1 MEQMLE
7 RQLLRRLAAGE
18 VEALGPLYDAYGRR
32 VYHLLLAYGLDDV
45 AAEDALQETFL
56 ALLDRGRAAAR
67 IENVQAY
74 LLGIARRQA
83 GGRRRRLESEPLAD
97 DAGGAVAD
105 GAPARLDMLTCR
117 QRLSQLPPEQAE
129 VVVLKVWHDLT
140 FAEIAAALRI
150 PANTAAS
157 RYRYAIEK
165 LRGMWGED
173 DDAGRTA

>member
-32 VYHLLLAYGLDDV
+32 VYHLLLAYGL
-45 AAEDALQETFL
+45 AEAEAEDALQDTFL

-83 GGRRRRLESEPLAD
+83 GGRRRRLEPDTLAD
-97 DAGGAVAD
+97 DDAVGVVAD
-105 GAPARLDMLTCR
+105 GAAARLDTLACR
-117 QRLSQLPPEQAE
+117 RYLAQLPPEQAE
-129 VVVLKVWHDLT
+129 VVVLKVWHGLT
-140 FAEIAAALRI
+140 FAEIAAVLRL

-165 LRGMWGED
+165 LRGVWGED
-173 DDAGRTA
+173 DAGNTA